1 MREDSPLGQER
12 GGTLEKGA
20 QGKYLASPLPF
31 SRSLGFGMSPLAGAA
46 AGPLAGADSCR
57 LTARRRWGQHCR
69 LLYVPAAG
77 VVLGHV
83 HPGCL
88 RES

>member
-46 AGPLAGADSCR
+46 AGPLAGADSQEEVGAALPSAVR
-57 LTARRRWGQHCR
+57 ARSR
-69 LLYVPAAG
+69 
-77 VVLGHV
+77 
-83 HPGCL
+83 GCPWP
-88 RES
+88 RAPRVFA